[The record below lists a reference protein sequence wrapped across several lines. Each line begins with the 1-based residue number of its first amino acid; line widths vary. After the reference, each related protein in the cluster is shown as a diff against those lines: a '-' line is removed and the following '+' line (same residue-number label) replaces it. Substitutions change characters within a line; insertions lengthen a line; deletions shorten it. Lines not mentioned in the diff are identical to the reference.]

1 MVINPIAC
9 LDKTLPSFLDFQ
21 ISKSRWTQMGLRI
34 AVDPGG
40 SIDQVNRSTPPE
52 GTRKIA
58 ILRARSSSRFAL
70 RSSQHFLLVSPRAQT
85 QSMFPARSASRS
97 DLVNTFS
104 SHRFALRPSQ
114 RFQLAARSASRRYTW
129 GGTSIIL
136 LSIANLGFLCFPNI
150 QQSLQS
156 KRVYIGISFSV
167 IPGNGDQKTSMT
179 HIIKVEIKFFFWQIF
194 SVSSKSYEK

>member
-1 MVINPIAC
+1 MKIIFVKFYKVRAKIDWQVCTSVCTPAHTC
-9 LDKTLPSFLDFQ
+9 Q
-21 ISKSRWTQMGLRI
+21 KSRSLY
-34 AVDPGG
+34 
-40 SIDQVNRSTPPE
+40 QVNRSNPPE

-70 RSSQHFLLVSPRAQT
+70 RSSQHFQLVAPRAQT

-136 LSIANLGFLCFPNI
+136 I
-150 QQSLQS
+150 
-156 KRVYIGISFSV
+156 
-167 IPGNGDQKTSMT
+167 
-179 HIIKVEIKFFFWQIF
+179 FFTG
-194 SVSSKSYEK
+194 VKN